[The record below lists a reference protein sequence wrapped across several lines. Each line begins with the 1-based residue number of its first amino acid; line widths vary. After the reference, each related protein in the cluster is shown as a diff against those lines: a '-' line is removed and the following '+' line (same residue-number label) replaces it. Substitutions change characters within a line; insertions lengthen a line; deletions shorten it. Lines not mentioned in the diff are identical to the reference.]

1 MEKSKVSGNSK
12 LVLIGLDGGTFRVLR
27 PFVKAGVMPTLA
39 RFLRKGASGTLL
51 STHPP
56 VTCPA
61 WPTMFTG
68 MNPGKHGIFSFTCRG
83 GRRRRPHTASLLDVH
98 APTIWELLGNAGRRV
113 GVMNVP
119 ITFPAQ
125 PVNGFMVSGF
135 PAPDGLPEAVWP
147 REEYAKMMHK
157 LPEFART
164 RSASPHRVGESFLGR
179 ICQRF
184 ATGTYSSI

>member
-1 MEKSKVSGNSK
+1 MGKHRLNNSNK
-12 LVLIGLDGGTFRVLR
+12 LVLIGLDGAAFRVLQ
-27 PFVKAGVMPTLA
+27 PLIAAGVMPTLA
-39 RFLRKGASGTLL
+39 RFLREGASGTLL

-68 MNPGKHGIFSFTCRG
+68 VNPGKHGVFSFTCRKG
-83 GRRRRPHTASLLDVH
+83 GEGKPHTASLLDVH

-125 PVNGFMVSGF
+125 PVNGFMVSGLSLIHISE
-135 PAPDGLPEAVWP
+135 P
-147 REEYAKMMHK
+147 
-157 LPEFART
+157 T
-164 RSASPHRVGESFLGR
+164 RP
-179 ICQRF
+179 
-184 ATGTYSSI
+184 Y